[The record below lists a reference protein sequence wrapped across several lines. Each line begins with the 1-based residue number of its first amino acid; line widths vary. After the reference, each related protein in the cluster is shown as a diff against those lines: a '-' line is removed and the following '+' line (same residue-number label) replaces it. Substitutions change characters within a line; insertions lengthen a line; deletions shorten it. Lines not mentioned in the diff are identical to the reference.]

1 MNGILFMY
9 VCLSVF
15 HICKNAKNVNIVK
28 FHIYVF
34 SLILNIAIAF
44 CIAVS
49 LIASMKTKNLKALMF
64 YNKKKSN
71 DSLNVFHPEKEFSII
86 LFCRC
91 NMRFTHAN
99 RHCPDHPLAT
109 LRRSDDF
116 VLRPVASNPE
126 QSSDVL
132 RWLERY

>member
-1 MNGILFMY
+1 
-9 VCLSVF
+9 
-15 HICKNAKNVNIVK
+15 
-28 FHIYVF
+28 
-34 SLILNIAIAF
+34 
-44 CIAVS
+44 
-49 LIASMKTKNLKALMF
+49 
-64 YNKKKSN
+64 
-71 DSLNVFHPEKEFSII
+71 
-86 LFCRC
+86 
-91 NMRFTHAN
+91 MRFTHAN

>member
-1 MNGILFMY
+1 MHHSIIDSKYENKGPQSID
-9 VCLSVF
+9 VVT
-15 HICKNAKNVNIVK
+15 IKKNETIIETC
-28 FHIYVF
+28 F
-34 SLILNIAIAF
+34 
-44 CIAVS
+44 
-49 LIASMKTKNLKALMF
+49 T
-64 YNKKKSN
+64 
-71 DSLNVFHPEKEFSII
+71 PEKEFSII